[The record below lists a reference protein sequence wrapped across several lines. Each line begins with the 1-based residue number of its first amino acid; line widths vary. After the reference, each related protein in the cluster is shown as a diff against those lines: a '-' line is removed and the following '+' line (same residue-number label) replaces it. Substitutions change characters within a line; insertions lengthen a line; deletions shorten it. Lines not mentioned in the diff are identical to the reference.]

1 MRHGIRKHQQ
11 KHEQNPSKN
20 TKHHWQRHHLHR
32 EFKPTNS
39 SNSPLTTTLFAWAKN
54 TTTQNPHDSLIWR
67 TPMRERERE
76 SQFPLGSLIWRDE
89 KEREVQKPNHT
100 KPTKDP
106 PLQPCENH
114 WVKPS
119 LAPSLSHH
127 QPQIFGLLPPRRQ
140 PIEADNTCN
149 LRVYN
154 IYTRLKRWN
163 C

>member
-1 MRHGIRKHQQ
+1 MV
-11 KHEQNPSKN
+11 SKN
-20 TKHHWQRHHLHR
+20 TSKNMSRTPA
-32 EFKPTNS
+32 KT
-39 SNSPLTTTLFAWAKN
+39 PLTMAPFAPRVQTHKFLKFSIDDGTVCMSEKHNHTKPPWLSDLK
-54 TTTQNPHDSLIWR
+54 NPH
-67 TPMRERERE
+67 ERERE

-119 LAPSLSHH
+119 LAPSLSHRR
-127 QPQIFGLLPPRRQ
+127 PQIFGLLPPRRQ

-154 IYTRLKRWN
+154 IYTRLKGCN